1 MLECLV
7 QTIATVL
14 SSSIS
19 CQVFRLQK
27 DEVLQVGSSFSH
39 QDCTELIEACADIV
53 GKLEGHGEFVE
64 LLLGIRVETMI

>member
-7 QTIATVL
+7 QTIVTVL

-19 CQVFRLQK
+19 CQAFRFQK
-27 DEVLQVGSSFSH
+27 DEVLQVGSSFSR
-39 QDCTELIEACADIV
+39 QNCTELIEACADIV
-53 GKLEGHGEFVE
+53 VKLEGHGGFVE